1 MLQQDI
7 KQRSNSYLSCLMEII
22 CTTCCREKVIGND
35 LMAALDRYLSP
46 RIRHVYDE
54 SRATGLPFRIL
65 SGKYGLLSPE
75 SPIPWYD
82 KKLGSDDVALILP
95 AVTDQLTRENICK
108 IRFYRRD
115 LPDWTPYTELMR
127 KACEKTGIVLEEYLV
142 TVSIPE

>member
-1 MLQQDI
+1 
-7 KQRSNSYLSCLMEII
+7 
-22 CTTCCREKVIGND
+22 
-35 LMAALDRYLSP
+35 MAALDRYLSP

-54 SRATGLPFRIL
+54 SRTTGLPFRIL

-82 KKLGSDDVALILP
+82 KKLESDDVALILP